1 VLTAAR
7 QLVSKRCRRQIVMAR
22 QIRLDLRG
30 TAGRLPSGRRH
41 TDNGGYSRVAQYES

>member
-1 VLTAAR
+1 
-7 QLVSKRCRRQIVMAR
+7 MAR

-41 TDNGGYSRVAQYES
+41 TERRLLARWRRL